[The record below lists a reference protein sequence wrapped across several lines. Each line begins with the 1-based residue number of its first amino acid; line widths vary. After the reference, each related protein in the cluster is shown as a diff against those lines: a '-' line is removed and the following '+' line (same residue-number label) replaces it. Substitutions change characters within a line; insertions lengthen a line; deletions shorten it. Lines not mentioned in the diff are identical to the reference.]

1 MKRNPLLIVGAVITA
16 GILAFSLLATSA
28 LSPAAVADRA
38 KVLTMQT
45 IPLEGLSLNEGE
57 FLLLA
62 DTTPAEIESGH
73 VALSIPCEDN
83 GDTPETSIDVVA
95 GVAPDLGAV
104 DLEYVGDLSSPED
117 NRCTFHVTI
126 PENDEAITDVAIINS
141 ENETVA
147 FESGHFA
154 AISLTT
160 ARGYDDDEDKD
171 DEEDTDDQD
180 DQNER
185 TFRADLTGDKEVPA
199 VDTNASGDIALELD
213 VDETELEYQL
223 NVEDIVDVVAAHIH
237 MGAEGENGDIVV
249 TLEHDD
255 EMSEGTITEDDLEG
269 SLDGG
274 ELSDLIELIED
285 DNAYVN
291 VHTEENPDGEI
302 RGQLEEE

>member
-16 GILAFSLLATSA
+16 GILAFSLFATSA
-28 LSPAAVADRA
+28 LSPAAVADHA
-38 KVLTMQT
+38 EILTMQT
-45 IPLEGLSLNEGE
+45 IPLEGLSLDEGE

-73 VALSIPCEDN
+73 VALSIPCEEDD
-83 GDTPETSIDVVA
+83 DTPETTIDLVA
-95 GVAPDLGAV
+95 GVAPDLDAV
-104 DLEYVGDLSSPED
+104 ELEYVGDLSSPED

-126 PENDEAITDVAIINS
+126 PENDEEITDVAIINS
-141 ENETVA
+141 ENETVE

-160 ARGYDDDEDKD
+160 ARAHDDDDDED
-171 DEEDTDDQD
+171 DEEDDQD
-180 DQNER
+180 EEDER
-185 TFRADLTGDKEVPA
+185 RFRADLSGDEEVPA
-199 VDTNASGDIALELD
+199 VDTNASGNIELELD
-213 VDETELEYQL
+213 EDETELEYEL
-223 NVEDIVDVVAAHIH
+223 NVEDIVDVTGAHIH
-237 MGAEGENGDIVV
+237 IGEEGENGDIVV

-269 SLDGG
+269 PLDGG
-274 ELSDLIELIED
+274 DLADLIELIED

>member
-1 MKRNPLLIVGAVITA
+1 MKHNPLLVVGAVITA

-28 LSPAAVADRA
+28 LSPAAVADHA
-38 KVLTMQT
+38 EVLTMQT
-45 IPLEGLSLNEGE
+45 IPLEGLSLDEGE

-83 GDTPETSIDVVA
+83 GDTPETSIDLVA
-95 GVAPDLGAV
+95 GVAPDLEAV
-104 DLEYVGDLSSPED
+104 DLEFVGDLSSPED

-126 PENDEAITDVAIINS
+126 PENDETITDVAIINS
-141 ENETVA
+141 ENETVS

-160 ARGYDDDEDKD
+160 AKAHGNDDDD
-171 DEEDTDDQD
+171 DEEDADDDQD
-180 DQNER
+180 DQDER
-185 TFRADLTGDKEVPA
+185 KFRADLTGDNEVPA
-199 VDTNASGDIALELD
+199 VDTNASGEIELELD
-213 VDETELEYQL
+213 EDETELEYNL
-223 NVEDIVDVVAAHIH
+223 NVEDIADVTGAHIH
-237 MGAEGENGDIVV
+237 IGEEGENGDIVV

-255 EMSEGTITEDDLEG
+255 EESEGTITEDDLEG
-269 SLDGG
+269 PLDGG